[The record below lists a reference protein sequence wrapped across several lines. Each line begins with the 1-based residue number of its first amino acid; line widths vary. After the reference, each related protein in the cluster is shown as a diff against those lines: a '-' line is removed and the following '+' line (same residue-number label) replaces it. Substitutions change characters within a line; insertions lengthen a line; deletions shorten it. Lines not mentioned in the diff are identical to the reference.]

1 MEQDIV
7 LRCPVPLVRE
17 EGKNMINKRDSWEQ
31 YALKLAHVASGRS
44 DDPYVKV
51 GACILRHDKSVAGL
65 GYNGPPS
72 GIEIDW
78 SNRDERRKRI
88 VHAEVNALRYLQPN
102 EGWLLATTLLPCRS
116 CLQMIASY
124 GIKKIVYSEVYTR
137 DDVSLELCKEWG
149 IELIK
154 GDNVE

>member
-1 MEQDIV
+1 MM
-7 LRCPVPLVRE
+7 RE
-17 EGKNMINKRDSWEQ
+17 KRDSWEQ

-154 GDNVE
+154 GDILE